1 MLLHSDVYIW
11 CHPWCKCI
19 YVVFAVKIQICVVY
33 SIAISFIS
41 TSDNINYS
49 FHTSMNTMMYCAM
62 VDLESHGSFGITTT
76 FQYWCPWLYF
86 HKPCVMQL
94 FSWDS
99 TLALAVSFNTV
110 QTLSSILKASNTSL
124 DRRWWK
130 SNMFLLLTF

>member
-49 FHTSMNTMMYCAM
+49 FHTSINTMMSCAM

-76 FQYWCPWLYF
+76 FQYY
-86 HKPCVMQL
+86 
-94 FSWDS
+94 
-99 TLALAVSFNTV
+99 ALAFASINHVWCSCSHEIPHLPWSGCLIQRCANFEQYFKSFQHFPRQKV
-110 QTLSSILKASNTSL
+110 MKV
-124 DRRWWK
+124 
-130 SNMFLLLTF
+130 